1 MNEPHNELSD
11 VLIGLLKSVV
21 YRDHSPALWREI
33 INRQGAARDH
43 LQLLGLDIVIDDVEG
58 YAYLRQVDTGDDEAD
73 SIKRLIPRR
82 QLSYPVSLL
91 LVILRKRMLQH
102 DARGGETR
110 LVLTRQ
116 QIIELMRTYMT
127 AGSNEAKLE
136 DQIGRYIDRVEELG
150 FLRPMKDTEEGF
162 EVRRILRAF
171 VNADW
176 LGDLEAL
183 YRQHAERTL

>member
-1 MNEPHNELSD
+1 MTGTHNELAD

-21 YRDHSPALWREI
+21 YRDQSPALWREI
-33 INRQGAARDH
+33 VNRQGPARDH
-43 LQLLGLDIVIDDVEG
+43 LQLLGLDIVIDDAEG
-58 YAYLRQVDTGDDEAD
+58 YAYVRQIDTGDDD
-73 SIKRLIPRR
+73 STSVRRLIPRR

-91 LVILRKRMLQH
+91 LVLLRKRLLQH

-116 QIIELMRTYMT
+116 QIVELMRTYMT
-127 AGSNEAKLE
+127 VSSNEARIE
-136 DQIGRYIDRVEELG
+136 DQIDRHIDRVEQLG
-150 FLRPMKDTEEGF
+150 FLRRMKETEEGF

-176 LGDLEAL
+176 LSDLEAL
-183 YRQHAERTL
+183 YREHAHRNT